1 MVALSI
7 GMRAEITHTARTANT
22 VHTGNTAIGAHTAIG
37 AQAAISA
44 LSALGAL
51 SGFTAPVAPVPHAQ
65 RPGLA
70 LMHPPSRPSGQPPDP
85 PRFALVLGS
94 GGVRISAALGLVE
107 VLTQEGLAPDLVVG
121 CSAGA
126 LFGALIAAGHPAA
139 DAIRLATT
147 LWSAEVTRRRRWRAI
162 PQMLWP
168 RLARFGPDFA
178 LRDDRL
184 VRQRLTQAF
193 GNQRLQ
199 DLPTALRVST
209 TCADSGSA
217 VVLQS
222 GPLVAV
228 LRAAVALPFMFS
240 PQHIDGKRLMDGFI
254 SDPLPVSAAA
264 DAQAVLALGFES
276 PMPYRVDGPSRL
288 LAQMTSAMTNNLVQ
302 ARLAAAQRPRLLTLM
317 PTLQR
322 RVGLFDTQ
330 AMPYLVEEGRRAA
343 RLALPAI
350 EQMLAGVDR
359 APVAAAWK

>member
-1 MVALSI
+1 MGTLNTTVRADVAY
-7 GMRAEITHTARTANT
+7 TAL
-22 VHTGNTAIGAHTAIG
+22 
-37 AQAAISA
+37 AALDVPA
-44 LSALGAL
+44 AP
-51 SGFTAPVAPVPHAQ
+51 TAPTAPTLNAPGS
-65 RPGLA
+65 GLA
-70 LMHPPSRPSGQPPDP
+70 VLAPSNR

-139 DAIRLATT
+139 EAIRLATT
-147 LWSAEVTRRRRWRAI
+147 LWSPEVTRRRRWRAI

-178 LRDDRL
+178 LRDDAL
-184 VRQRLTQAF
+184 VRQRLAQAF
-193 GNQRLQ
+193 GDQRLQ

-209 TCADSGSA
+209 SCADSGNT
-217 VVLQS
+217 VVLDS

-240 PQHIDGKRLMDGFI
+240 PQLIAGQRLMDGFI

-276 PMPYRVDGPSRL
+276 PMPRRVDGPSRL

-350 EQMLAGVDR
+350 EQMLAGVGHAVTPPLPRLPPLPHLASLPQVDDSAR
-359 APVAAAWK
+359 PRLRDFLEGPARGVGQH